1 MKANKFKFSKKN
13 SLVFII
19 AMAAIITIIAFQLS
33 QNNNNDNEA
42 NNINSNSV
50 KQLTAQNRA
59 ESIKRFHTQ
68 FCGLDSKP
76 QSNNYVTEVT
86 LPSECSMPLGI
97 YVDDENEQNKIWFV
111 STKNGTLYSYNN
123 TKEGG
128 FKEYSIPIWKA
139 RDTPTDS
146 SMAWA
151 LKKDIQGNLWFTD
164 EKQNSLWKF
173 NPNNNNTT
181 TAGFER
187 FVIPKESETFET
199 SYPVSFDFDSEGNIY
214 FVGIRIPSL
223 WFGNTTQMK
232 NNTSEGIYEIPLPIQ
247 SFSAQENTT
256 LSLGSTFVQNNTTV
270 WVSML
275 SFGNKGQI
283 VGYDTEAKNI
293 TKIFSLPS
301 DLTSPVGITDDIEG
315 NLWITDHGTSLFL
328 KLNPNNGEIVK
339 YVTSKTDD
347 RIAGNNISTE
357 DSYTLPYWIQKGD
370 NNTIWF
376 NEHTGNKIARF
387 DPLQNKLVEYW
398 IPSQNKLFGVCGEN
412 EVCGVANA
420 LQFSASSNNSVWFTE
435 WSENKIGYVKAN
447 QQLLPIDIEV
457 DKENVTLRRG
467 DSTEIQVTVNTTN
480 TSSYKDENNLWTMED
495 SATVKEN
502 GSLNGTG
509 LTGQFSEK
517 YFTLDNGEE
526 KKTVSYILIASQG
539 IQPGRYTLM
548 LGSGN
553 DEVTVMKAIDLNIL

>member
-1 MKANKFKFSKKN
+1 MKANKFKLSKKN
-13 SLVFII
+13 GLVFII
-19 AMAAIITIIAFQLS
+19 AMAAIITIIAFQLF
-33 QNNNNDNEA
+33 QNDNEA
-42 NNINSNSV
+42 NNINNNSV

-59 ESIKRFHTQ
+59 ESIKRFQTQ
-68 FCGLDSKP
+68 FCGLNSKP
-76 QSNNYVTEVT
+76 QSNNYVTEVI

-97 YVDDENEQNKIWFV
+97 YIDDAKQNNEQQNKIWFV
-111 STKNGTLYSYNN
+111 STKNGTLYSYN
-123 TKEGG
+123 TKEKG
-128 FKEYSIPIWKA
+128 FKEYLIPAWKA
-139 RDTPTDS
+139 RDIPIDS

-151 LKKDIQGNLWFTD
+151 LKEDAQGNLWFTD

-173 NPNNNNTT
+173 NPNNTT
-181 TAGFER
+181 TSFER
-187 FVIPKESETFET
+187 FIIPKASEDFGT
-199 SYPVSFDFDSEGNIY
+199 SYPVSFDFDSKGNIY

-223 WFGNTTQMK
+223 WFGNTTEMK
-232 NNTSEGIYEIPLPIQ
+232 NNSSEGIYEIPLPTQ
-247 SFSAQENTT
+247 SFSAQESTT
-256 LSLGSTFVQNNTTV
+256 LSLGSTFIQNNTV

-275 SFGNKGQI
+275 SFDNKGQI
-283 VGYDTEAKNI
+283 VGYDREAKNI

-315 NLWITDHGTSLFL
+315 NLWITDHGTNIFL
-328 KLNPNNGEIVK
+328 KLNPDNGEIVK
-339 YVTSKTDD
+339 YVTSQVDD

-357 DSYTLPYWIQKGD
+357 NSYTLPYWIQKGD
-370 NNTIWF
+370 NNTLWF
-376 NEHTGNKIARF
+376 NEHTGNKIAKF

-398 IPSQNKLFGVCGEN
+398 IPSQNKLFGICKEN
-412 EVCGVANA
+412 EICGIANA

-435 WSENKIGYVKAN
+435 WTENKIGYVKAN
-447 QQLLPIDIEV
+447 QLLPIDIEV

-467 DSTEIQVTVNTTN
+467 DSTEIKVTMNATN
-480 TSSYKDENNLWTMED
+480 TSSSYNNNENNLWTMED

-517 YFTLDNGEE
+517 SFTLDNGEE
-526 KKTVSYILIASQG
+526 KTVSYILTASQD